1 MPQRLEL
8 TQQRIADALLD
19 AAREPALSDAVA
31 TSATQAP
38 LSHRIALYR
47 GNLRAHARGALAN
60 AYPVL
65 LALVGDDYFDAL
77 ARAYDRAHPS
87 QSGDL
92 NRFGG
97 ALPEFLDHYETDA
110 PFRYFGDLARLEW
123 ALHGAHF
130 AADATPF
137 TPEQWVALGHD
148 ALLDA
153 RIGVHPACATFTSR
167 YAVAMIW
174 HAHQPGGTFP
184 ERIDAPCCA
193 LVVRPRW
200 RAYVFE
206 QSAAAHAAFA
216 VLQRGDTLNH
226 ALDAAFAIDP
236 AFDFASQWHHWITSG
251 AVVGAFKSDNGC
263 RR

>member
-1 MPQRLEL
+1 
-8 TQQRIADALLD
+8 
-19 AAREPALSDAVA
+19 V
-31 TSATQAP
+31 P
-38 LSHRIALYR
+38 LPHRIARYR
-47 GNLRAHARGALAN
+47 GNLQAHARGALAN

-97 ALPEFLDHYETDA
+97 TLPEFIELYEADA
-110 PFRYFGDLARLEW
+110 RLRYFGDLARLEW

-137 TPEQWVALGHD
+137 TQEQWLSFGHEK
-148 ALLDA
+148 LLDA
-153 RIGVHPACATFTSR
+153 RIGVHPACAALASR
-167 YAVAMIW
+167 YAVAQIW
-174 HAHQPGGTFP
+174 QAHQPGGTFP
-184 ERIDAPCCA
+184 ECIDAPSCA

-200 RAYVFE
+200 HAHVLL
-206 QSAAAHAAFA
+206 QSAGAHVAFVA
-216 VLQRGDTLNH
+216 LQRGDTLNH
-226 ALDAAFAIDP
+226 ALDAAFTVDP

-251 AVVGAFKSDNGC
+251 AVVGAFK
-263 RR
+263 R